1 MASMMTAIKAGM
13 KLPWTL
19 QDESWQLLYRT
30 TYTSDNEPATTVL
43 IPHNA
48 QAAKL
53 VLYAEYQDSNGL
65 KCMPS
70 YSYRAGA
77 QADFAETMN
86 IATVLVFLQ
95 EGYVVTI
102 PDKQGCR
109 NAFAAGHVEGRHTL
123 DGIRATLS
131 FGPLNFSKDTRVA
144 GWGYSGGGI
153 QSGWAAS
160 LKKTYAPELNMVGWY
175 AGGTPS
181 NLTNLIMKV
190 NKNFFSGFLISGL
203 NGIGLA
209 YPSVNRTLEMIGT
222 DKLKESVN
230 DADRLCLLEMQV
242 KYPYLDLLSTDYTSV
257 GEHLLEMEP
266 VKSVLSR
273 QVMGA
278 YEEETPD
285 TPMLMAHGVGDEIAP
300 YDSFLAMGESGDSY
314 TRFFIEDYKGYLLYH
329 LPKTDREWFLW
340 EVDWID
346 RESEKE
352 TILFKDGDTYWSVD
366 QFGHMYLIE
375 YLVMFFVDKSIDEM
389 EMRNKHNLFIRKGAD
404 LESDWY
410 STPPKPNPNNPWI
423 KPKTEWE
430 CLVIWSLVY
439 ALIVKIQN
447 IVYLYQIHLANDRD
461 SEKEEILFQDVD
473 CYWLLDW
480 KGNLDI
486 DALVKFFIDKSIDE
500 KELLKF

>member
-1 MASMMTAIKAGM
+1 MELYKMWLRGFLLLALFALIEQVPAFSSRRPPPLPSDDSFYHPPLGWEHAKPGTVFRARKVDIKALFDTNL
-13 KLPWTL
+13 K
-19 QDESWQLLYRT
+19 EAWQLLYRT
-30 TYTSDNEPATTVL
+30 TYTSDNEPATTVTTVL

-48 QAAKL
+48 QADKL
-53 VLYAEYQDSNGL
+53 VLYAEYQDSNGP

-102 PDKQGCR
+102 PDKQGSR

-190 NKNFFSGFLISGL
+190 NKSFFSGFLISGL
-203 NGIGLA
+203 HGIGLA
-209 YPSVNRTLEMIGT
+209 YPSVNRTLEMIAT

-230 DADRLCLLEMQV
+230 DADRLCLLEMQL
-242 KYPYLDLLSTDYTSV
+242 KYPYLDLLSTDYTSA

-266 VKSVLSR
+266 MKSVLSR

-300 YDSFLAMGESGDSY
+300 YESAYKTYEDWCDHGAQVEFITFMSKHSGHFTTQLSSVAPSFVWIRDRLDGKPAKSGCWHTIDASVG
-314 TRFFIEDYKGYLLYH
+314 INPGYLGRQYRDVLET
-329 LPKTDREWFLW
+329 LNGLLG
-340 EVDWID
+340 
-346 RESEKE
+346 KE
-352 TILFKDGDTYWSVD
+352 IGLGDTILK
-366 QFGHMYLIE
+366 QKIE
-375 YLVMFFVDKSIDEM
+375 SAAA
-389 EMRNKHNLFIRKGAD
+389 R
-404 LESDWY
+404 
-410 STPPKPNPNNPWI
+410 
-423 KPKTEWE
+423 
-430 CLVIWSLVY
+430 
-439 ALIVKIQN
+439 
-447 IVYLYQIHLANDRD
+447 
-461 SEKEEILFQDVD
+461 
-473 CYWLLDW
+473 
-480 KGNLDI
+480 
-486 DALVKFFIDKSIDE
+486 
-500 KELLKF
+500 